1 MEILGWLFFS
11 IVVGIWNQR
20 RGNSFWAAFLISLV
34 LSPVIGFLFV
44 LVSKKNTRAIENV
57 ELASGE
63 MKRCPFCAEII
74 KAEAI
79 RCRFCGADLRSRVT
93 T

>member
-1 MEILGWLFFS
+1 
-11 IVVGIWNQR
+11 
-20 RGNSFWAAFLISLV
+20 
-34 LSPVIGFLFV
+34 
-44 LVSKKNTRAIENV
+44 
-57 ELASGE
+57 